1 MICPSVSVCV
11 CVLTL
16 IWSLSLTYSM
26 WECFEVWDKF
36 GFLER
41 GFTFALPGAGG
52 ITSSWDDSS
61 YILHLGYSDHPDSV
75 EFLL

>member
-1 MICPSVSVCV
+1 
-11 CVLTL
+11 
-16 IWSLSLTYSM
+16 M
-26 WECFEVWDKF
+26 WECFEVWDEF